1 MRAFYKKL
9 FDIKD
14 NDRISDKQ
22 MLMRVITTI
31 SVIVVCLVAM
41 SVVAYSYYNLSIQT
55 GSSTVSLNRSRF
67 KVTVSAANDNVQ
79 NDSTDYTTTYGD
91 YFTDVS
97 LKGANQTYTITI
109 TLADGSTSDGF
120 CTLLIGNSGGPAIK
134 DSTDNEY
141 HTVQFGSVDGGCGTT
156 LSFKV
161 KTPASGVD
169 NDNPVTVR
177 VGSCWGTSA
186 KTGSK
191 VKNNCVYT
199 ISTISSTSNWGAAW
213 AGLTQ

>member
-67 KVTVSAANDNVQ
+67 KVTVSAVKEVIEDDANFI
-79 NDSTDYTTTYGD
+79 TTYGD

-97 LKGANQTYTITI
+97 LKDPNQTYIITI
-109 TLADGSTSDGF
+109 KLAEGSEGDGF
-120 CTLLIGNSGGPAIK
+120 CTLLIGNGDGPAIK

-141 HTVQFGSVDGGCGTT
+141 HTVQFGNVDGGCGDT
-156 LSFKV
+156 LVFQV
-161 KTPASGVD
+161 TTPASGVD

-186 KTGSK
+186 KTGNKVTNNSK
-191 VKNNCVYT
+191 FT
-199 ISTISSTSNWGAAW
+199 ITTIKSNSNWVAAW
-213 AGLTQ
+213 TGLTQ

>member
-22 MLMRVITTI
+22 MLMSVITTI

-97 LKGANQTYTITI
+97 LKGADQTYTITI

-141 HTVQFGSVDGGCGTT
+141 HTVQFGNVGGGCGDTLEFQVTT
-156 LSFKV
+156 
-161 KTPASGVD
+161 PGEGVD
-169 NDNPVTVR
+169 STHPVTVR
-177 VGSCWGTSA
+177 VGSCWGSSA
-186 KTGSK
+186 KNGNKVTNNSK
-191 VKNNCVYT
+191 FT
-199 ISTISSTSNWGAAW
+199 ITTINSNSNWGAAW
-213 AGLTQ
+213 TGLSQ